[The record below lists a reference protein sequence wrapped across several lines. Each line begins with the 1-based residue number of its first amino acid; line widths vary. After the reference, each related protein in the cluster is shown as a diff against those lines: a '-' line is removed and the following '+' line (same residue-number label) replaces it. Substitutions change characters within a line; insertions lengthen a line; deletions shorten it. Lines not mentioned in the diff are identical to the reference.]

1 MKKRSAF
8 PAPPARTLAA
18 AAGLAALSGLLTLA
32 GCAQSGLFA
41 AGNLTQVQLN
51 QANYRIIA
59 TDVSGRAEAGYLVGL
74 SFTSGVATQ
83 TLALWRVSGSGH
95 LYKEAMADLWANF
108 TAEHGPVTGR
118 KLALV
123 NVRYDSD
130 NLNLLVYAKP
140 KIALR
145 ADVVEFVE

>member
-51 QANYRIIA
+51 QANYRIVA

>member
-1 MKKRSAF
+1 MKTLF
-8 PAPPARTLAA
+8 TLPAALA
-18 AAGLAALSGLLTLA
+18 LAALTTLA

-51 QANYRIIA
+51 QANYRIVA
-59 TDVSGRAEAGYLVGL
+59 TDVSGHAEAGYLVGL
-74 SFTSGVATQ
+74 SFTSGMATQ
-83 TLALWRVSGSGH
+83 TLALWRINGSGH
-95 LYKEAMADLWANF
+95 LYKEAMANLWENF
-108 TAEHGPVTGR
+108 AAEHGPVQGR

>member
-1 MKKRSAF
+1 MKKRFPLHPPSAR
-8 PAPPARTLAA
+8 ALATALGLVALTGLMTL
-18 AAGLAALSGLLTLA
+18 T

-41 AGNLTQVQLN
+41 SGNLTQVQLN
-51 QANYRIIA
+51 QANYRIVA
-59 TDVSGRAEAGYLVGL
+59 TDVSGRAEAGYLMGL

-83 TLALWRVSGSGH
+83 TLALWRINGSGH

-118 KLALV
+118 KLALI